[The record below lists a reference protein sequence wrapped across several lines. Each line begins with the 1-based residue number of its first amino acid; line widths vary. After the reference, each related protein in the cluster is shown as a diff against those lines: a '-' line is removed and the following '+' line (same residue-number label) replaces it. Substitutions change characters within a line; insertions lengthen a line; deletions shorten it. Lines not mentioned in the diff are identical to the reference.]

1 MRDIQVETAADGR
14 VQELLEAAAEFFE
27 THLWESKGSRNAQLT
42 LDREELGEDVVRSF
56 GVGYAP
62 VDPDDLLDHLRGLG
76 YSDDELV
83 EAGLATRSVR
93 GRVHARFY
101 SRVMF
106 PVREPSGRVVGFA
119 GLGTHVGPSWSLW
132 VTSPDVGL
140 YRRSEAVFAL
150 DRAAPAIAKS
160 GSALVERDC
169 VGVLRAHQDGGP
181 NAVTVH
187 SSRVTREQLTALGG
201 AFPGGAEK
209 LELELPPG
217 MKAESLEASHEE
229 APAPPR
235 PAAKPAKPEDRF
247 LETKKTAIVIATGLA
262 AVNLCTGAP
271 LAALWIGSQVQGG
284 QVLSLTGVLSVLVV
298 MGVLAFLLARALTWL
313 HAKYDELTGRPPVVG
328 RTSPWGRRMQGELNE
343 HFRAVYGLSPPER
356 VVAAVVIAAVVAFEI
371 WLIFFAGS
379 SIG

>member
-1 MRDIQVETAADGR
+1 MRDIQAETAGDGR

-27 THLWESKGSRNAQLT
+27 THLWESKGSRNAHVA
-42 LDREELGEDVVRSF
+42 LDREKLGEDVVRSF

-106 PVREPSGRVVGFA
+106 PVRDPSGRVLGFA

-160 GSALVERDC
+160 QAALVRRDC
-169 VGVLRAHQDGGP
+169 IEVLRDHQDGGP

-187 SSRVTREQLTALGG
+187 SSRVTREQIAALGG
-201 AFPGGAEK
+201 AVPGGVEK

-217 MKAESLEASHEE
+217 MAAESLDEPEE
-229 APAPPR
+229 R
-235 PAAKPAKPEDRF
+235 PAAPRRPADRAKPPDRY

-271 LAALWIGSQVQGG
+271 LAAVWIGSQVQGG
-284 QVLSLTGVLSVLVV
+284 QVLSLWGVLSVLVV
-298 MGVLAFLLARALTWL
+298 MGILGFLLAWALAWL

-328 RTSPWGRRMQGELNE
+328 QTSPWGRRMRGELNE
-343 HFRAVYGLSPPER
+343 HFRAVYGLSAPER